1 MRYFLFLGFLV
12 FAQNTIAQTDTLF
25 NFFNPNG
32 ASLIESP
39 NGGFVSGTNGYGDSE
54 KLQAFFSLRSESV
67 LGAYIWFGSKT
78 YNSLDLN
85 SRLCLKVKNVDTSET
100 NIAPFY
106 RGITNTI
113 DSTWISMADV
123 DTGLVFPDGL
133 QYFAFDSPVL
143 VNSFYAIGLNFDSLA
158 RDTSGNLLDSV
169 AVFNSAKD
177 SVSAVGMSWEKW
189 NGNYKRIVDT
199 WGFDIDFAFFPVID
213 TTLNSYGKINIER
226 LNIYPN
232 PCNQSFSFNI
242 PENKK
247 HLSVS
252 ITSIDGRL
260 MYNAIISEN
269 QIVLEL
275 NTRSFPTGYYVVKVK
290 NESWMSVS
298 PLIISHQ

>member
-1 MRYFLFLGFLV
+1 MRYLFVLTF
-12 FAQNTIAQTDTLF
+12 FIFSRCAISQTDTLF

-78 YNSLDLN
+78 YNSLDMN

-100 NIAPFY
+100 NTAPFY

-123 DTGLVFPDGL
+123 DTGLVFPSGL

-143 VNSFYAIGLNFDSLA
+143 VNRFYAIGLNFDSLA
-158 RDTSGNLLDSV
+158 RDTSGNLLDSI

-199 WGFDIDFAFFPVID
+199 WGFDLDFAIFPVID
-213 TTLNSYGKINIER
+213 TTLNTISRITN
-226 LNIYPN
+226 LDFNVYPN
-232 PCNQSFSFNI
+232 PAIDFIQIQAYITANSTVELIDMFGKVALKQTVEQNETRLTLNIQSI
-242 PENKK
+242 
-247 HLSVS
+247 LS
-252 ITSIDGRL
+252 
-260 MYNAIISEN
+260 
-269 QIVLEL
+269 
-275 NTRSFPTGYYVVKVK
+275 GYYLIKISGNNK
-290 NESWMSVS
+290 IGIK
-298 PLIISHQ
+298 PLLIKK

>member
-1 MRYFLFLGFLV
+1 MRYLFVLAF
-12 FAQNTIAQTDTLF
+12 FIFSRCAISQTDTLF

-78 YNSLDLN
+78 YNSLDVN
-85 SRLCLKVKNVDTSET
+85 SRLCLKVKNIDTSET
-100 NIAPFY
+100 NTAPFY

-123 DTGLVFPDGL
+123 DTGLIFPSGL

-143 VNSFYAIGLNFDSLA
+143 VNRFYAIGLNFDSLA

-169 AVFNSAKD
+169 AIFNSAKD

-199 WGFDIDFAFFPVID
+199 WGFDLDFAIFPVID
-213 TTLNSYGKINIER
+213 TTLNSISKIDIEH

-232 PCNQSFSFNI
+232 PCSQVIRFNI
-242 PENKK
+242 PENRT
-247 HLSVS
+247 HLSIS
-252 ITSIDGRL
+252 IMSIDGRL
-260 MYNAIISEN
+260 IYNAVLPEN
-269 QIVLEL
+269 QTVFEL
-275 NTRSFPTGYYVVKVK
+275 NTSSFPTGYYVVKIQ
-290 NESWMSVS
+290 NEGWMSVS

>member
-1 MRYFLFLGFLV
+1 MRYFLLLGFLV
-12 FAQNTIAQTDTLF
+12 FAQNAIAQTDTLF

-123 DTGLVFPDGL
+123 DTGLVFLNGL

-199 WGFDIDFAFFPVID
+199 WGFDLDFAIFPIID
-213 TTLNSYGKINIER
+213 TTLNSISKIDIER